1 MLEQKKLKFCL
12 DSNAGFQRLIIKCLK
27 YIFYFQNFNNLKKN
41 KKFKNNV
48 CGKEKDMYI
57 CPR

>member
-27 YIFYFQNFNNLKKN
+27 YIFYFQNFNNLKK
-41 KKFKNNV
+41 KQK
-48 CGKEKDMYI
+48 I
-57 CPR
+57 